1 MAARTNPASALAEKM
16 VRVLQSLRS
25 LGPDSYPVSLRR
37 LAELSDATAPARL
50 ILSAASP
57 QQKAFRQYALAARK
71 DLDAPVALTED
82 VHLLAESAL
91 LLAFAFQV
99 TRTVG
104 THAFTVPGLKKKLTS
119 DLQKPFQEALT
130 RRLDGETLP
139 AGVGWIL
146 IKGKK
151 NLFLLNDLHTSR
163 AAPARKAELLAV
175 APRPAQDFATS
186 FDDAFRQLDRE
197 AGNHNLVSLVDLR
210 RRLSAGPA
218 QFNAELRE
226 LRLAGLYTLSAA
238 EGRHGLGPQERDAG
252 IAEDGTLLLYVSRKT
267 P

>member
-1 MAARTNPASALAEKM
+1 M

-25 LGPDSYPVSLRR
+25 SGPNSYPLSLRR
-37 LAELSDATAPARL
+37 LAELSDATAPARM

-71 DLDAPVALTED
+71 DLDAPVALKED
-82 VHLLAESAL
+82 VHLLAASAL
-91 LLAFAFQV
+91 LLEFAFQV
-99 TRTVG
+99 TRTEG

-130 RRLDGETLP
+130 RRLDGDTLP
-139 AGVGWIL
+139 GSVGWIL
-146 IKGKK
+146 IKGKR
-151 NLFLLNDLHTSR
+151 NLILLNDLHTSR
-163 AAPARKAELLAV
+163 AAPALKAELPAV
-175 APRPAQDFATS
+175 PPQPAQDFGTM

-197 AGNHNLVSLVDLR
+197 AGDHNFVSLVDLR

-218 QFNAELRE
+218 QFDAELRK

-238 EGRHGLGPQERDAG
+238 EGRHGLSPEERAAG
-252 IAEDGTLLLYVSRKT
+252 IQEDGTLLLYVSRKT